1 VVRPPVARQ
10 ALLDATRAE
19 LIENS
24 RVEDLSSIVSRAGV
38 STGAVYH
45 HFGSKVGLLTAVF
58 SEFFD
63 GSEDAVL
70 TAGAAGGNWIDR
82 ERHRTEAMVA
92 YYFGNPLARVI
103 LQRNTEHSAIVEL
116 ETSYLARAEAAV
128 VANLR
133 AGQSA
138 GALPADLDTK
148 LTAAYL
154 VGGLR
159 RALSSQLA
167 RTPQPGVADATEELW
182 RFIAATLE
190 LPQAER
196 RM

>member
-1 VVRPPVARQ
+1 MVRPPLARQ

-24 RVEDLSSIVSRAGV
+24 RVEDLSSVVSRAGV

-58 SEFFD
+58 GEFFD

-70 TAGAAGGNWIDR
+70 AAGTADGSWLDR
-82 ERHRTEAMVA
+82 ERRRTGAMVA

-103 LQRNTEHSAIVEL
+103 LQHNTEHSAIVEL
-116 ETSYLARAEAAV
+116 ETSYLARAEAGV

-133 AGQSA
+133 AGQAA
-138 GALPADLDTK
+138 GALPADLNVA

-159 RALSSQLA
+159 RALGSQLA
-167 RTPQPGVADATEELW
+167 RVPQPTVADATAELW
-182 RFIAATLE
+182 RFVAATLE
-190 LPQAER
+190 LPATER